1 MANTKSAIKNTR
13 KNTRRQLQ
21 NQRVKTRLKTLAK
34 AVDKAAAGTDAE
46 ATRKA
51 AQTYISALD
60 RAAKQGIV
68 HKNSANRHKGVCAK
82 YLAPAK

>member
-1 MANTKSAIKNTR
+1 MANTKSAIKNAR

-34 AVDKAAAGTDAE
+34 AVTKAAAGTDAE

-51 AQTYISALD
+51 AQVYISALD

-68 HKNSANRHKGVCAK
+68 HKNSASRHKGVCAK
-82 YLAPAK
+82 YLQPAK